1 MLASALVLASRGVL
15 ALAGEAT
22 APAAAAL
29 VPGVAP
35 ADAFAAAVGVPALP
49 PVTAQSEKL
58 ARAQALSLDLRE
70 GRGSLLLTSTN
81 SGAPGKGS
89 MLSIAAL
96 MSWIVS
102 PSRFMISSRWRMSF
116 S

>member
-49 PVTAQSEKL
+49 PVTASSELVAK
-58 ARAQALSLDLRE
+58 AQALARE
-70 GRGSLLLTSTN
+70 AVSYTHLTLPTIYS
-81 SGAPGKGS
+81 
-89 MLSIAAL
+89 
-96 MSWIVS
+96 V
-102 PSRFMISSRWRMSF
+102 
-116 S
+116 